1 MAICKNCGADI
12 SPLAKVCP
20 NCGMPQQVREEDP
33 FDQTQ
38 AYIPNQGRPGRG
50 NYNAQPA
57 GSGYDNQP
65 VGGYNNEPV
74 NNYGYQPDNS
84 NNNEPVN
91 NYGYQPD
98 NGNNNQPVSQY
109 NNQSDNSYN
118 NQPVNNYNDQ
128 PGNLYN
134 NQPAG
139 SGSAV
144 NGGAG
149 YGMGPMPAPRPI
161 GGMIA
166 LSIVAILFC
175 TIGGIV
181 TLVKTVNIN
190 SAMTYAEQQARYAS
204 AKRWGIASIV
214 IGIVIGIV
222 IAIAVA
228 ALLVVYRNAG

>member
-74 NNYGYQPDNS
+74 NNY
-84 NNNEPVN
+84 
-91 NYGYQPD
+91 
-98 NGNNNQPVSQY
+98 
-109 NNQSDNSYN
+109 
-118 NQPVNNYNDQ
+118 NDQ

-166 LSIVAILFC
+166 LSVFAILFC
-175 TIGGIV
+175 MIGGII
-181 TLVKTVNIN
+181 TLVKTLNIN
-190 SAMTYAEQQARYAS
+190 SAMTYEEQQARYAS

>member
-1 MAICKNCGADI
+1 MANCKNCGAEI

-20 NCGMPQQVREEDP
+20 YCGMPQQVREEDP

-65 VGGYNNEPV
+65 VGGY
-74 NNYGYQPDNS
+74 
-84 NNNEPVN
+84 NNEPVN

-175 TIGGIV
+175 KIGGIV
-181 TLVKTVNIN
+181 TLVKTININ
-190 SAMTYAEQQARYAS
+190 NAMTYAEQQARYAS
-204 AKRWGIASIV
+204 AKKWGIASIV
-214 IGIVIGIV
+214 IGIALSVLVFIGQM
-222 IAIAVA
+222 AQ
-228 ALLVVYRNAG
+228 AGVF

>member
-109 NNQSDNSYN
+109 NNQ
-118 NQPVNNYNDQ
+118 
-128 PGNLYN
+128 
-134 NQPAG
+134 
-139 SGSAV
+139 
-144 NGGAG
+144 
-149 YGMGPMPAPRPI
+149 
-161 GGMIA
+161 
-166 LSIVAILFC
+166 
-175 TIGGIV
+175 
-181 TLVKTVNIN
+181 
-190 SAMTYAEQQARYAS
+190 
-204 AKRWGIASIV
+204 
-214 IGIVIGIV
+214 
-222 IAIAVA
+222 
-228 ALLVVYRNAG
+228 

>member
-1 MAICKNCGADI
+1 MANCKNCGAEI

-20 NCGMPQQVREEDP
+20 YCGMPQQVQEEDP

-38 AYIPNQGRPGRG
+38 AYIPNQGQPSGG
-50 NYNAQPA
+50 NYNSQPA
-57 GSGYDNQP
+57 GNGYGNQSA
-65 VGGYNNEPV
+65 GGY
-74 NNYGYQPDNS
+74 
-84 NNNEPVN
+84 
-91 NYGYQPD
+91 
-98 NGNNNQPVSQY
+98 NNQPVS
-109 NNQSDNSYN
+109 NYN

-166 LSIVAILFC
+166 LSVFAILFC
-175 TIGGIV
+175 MIGGII
-181 TLVKTVNIN
+181 TLVKTLNIN
-190 SAMTYAEQQARYAS
+190 SAMTYEEQQARYAS